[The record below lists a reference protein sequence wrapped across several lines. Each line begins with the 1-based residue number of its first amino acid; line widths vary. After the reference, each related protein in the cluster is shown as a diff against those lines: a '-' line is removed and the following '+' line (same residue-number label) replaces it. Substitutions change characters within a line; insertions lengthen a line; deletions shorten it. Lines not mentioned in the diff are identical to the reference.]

1 MRVRPWT
8 RAEPMKKAHSRTATR
23 RLVVITGL
31 SGSGKGSALKAF
43 EDLGYYCVD
52 NLPVGLIP
60 KFADMCAAPGSHIAR
75 AAVVVDIREGEALS
89 QLPVAYQKLG
99 RKNLKVSLVFLEASD
114 EVLIRRFEETRRPHP
129 LGRNLPVREG
139 IRLERSLLKP
149 MRRLADTV
157 IDTSKMNVHE
167 LRQLIQDRFGGRQRK
182 AMLVS
187 VLSFGFKHGVPHDA
201 DLVFDVRF
209 LPNPNYVA
217 DLRDKSGCDPEVQQY
232 VESHA
237 QTREF
242 INRLSDLLLFLLPHY
257 VREGKSYLTIA
268 IGCTGGRHRSV
279 ALAERIGDLLEEE
292 GYKTKVV
299 HRDLRR
305 HNVS

>member
-1 MRVRPWT
+1 
-8 RAEPMKKAHSRTATR
+8 MKTKRRHPSNATR

-60 KFADMCAAPGSHIAR
+60 RFADMCAAHASRIR
-75 AAVVVDIREGEALS
+75 RSAVVVDIREGESLS
-89 QLPVAYQKLG
+89 QLPVAYQRLG
-99 RKNLKVSLVFLEASD
+99 RDGLNVALLFLEASD
-114 EVLIRRFEETRRPHP
+114 EALIHRFEETRRPHP

-149 MRRLADTV
+149 MRHLADTV
-157 IDTSKMNVHE
+157 IDTSRMNVHE
-167 LRQLIQDRFGGRQRK
+167 LRQLIQDRFGGRRRK
-182 AMLVS
+182 TMLVS

-209 LPNPNYVA
+209 LPNPNFVTG
-217 DLRDKSGCDPEVQQY
+217 LREKSGIDPEVREY
-232 VESHA
+232 VESQA
-237 QTREF
+237 LTREF
-242 INRLSDLLLFLLPHY
+242 ISRVSDLLLFLLPNY

-279 ALAERIGDLLEEE
+279 ALAEHIGDFLDGE
-292 GYKTKVV
+292 GFKTKII
-299 HRDLRR
+299 HRNLQRNQTD
-305 HNVS
+305 

>member
-1 MRVRPWT
+1 MKTKRRPPGNT
-8 RAEPMKKAHSRTATR
+8 TR

-60 KFADMCAAPGSHIAR
+60 RFADMCAAHGSRIR
-75 AAVVVDIREGEALS
+75 RSAVVVDIREGESLS
-89 QLPVAYQKLG
+89 QLPVTYQRLG
-99 RKNLKVSLVFLEASD
+99 RDGLNVALLFLEASD
-114 EVLIRRFEETRRPHP
+114 EALIHRFEETRRPHP

-149 MRRLADTV
+149 MRHLADTV
-157 IDTSKMNVHE
+157 IDTSRMNVHE
-167 LRQLIQDRFGGRQRK
+167 LRELIQDRFGGRRRK
-182 AMLVS
+182 TMLVS

-209 LPNPNYVA
+209 LPNPNFVTG
-217 DLRDKSGCDPEVQQY
+217 LREKSGIDPDVREY
-232 VESHA
+232 VESQA
-237 QTREF
+237 LTREF
-242 INRLSDLLLFLLPHY
+242 ISRVSDLLLFLLPNY

-279 ALAERIGDLLEEE
+279 ALAEHIGGFLEEE
-292 GYKTKVV
+292 GFKTKVI
-299 HRDLRR
+299 HRDLERN
-305 HNVS
+305 HTE

>member
-1 MRVRPWT
+1 
-8 RAEPMKKAHSRTATR
+8 MKKNHSRRVAR
-23 RLVVITGL
+23 RLVLITGL

-52 NLPVGLIP
+52 NLPVVLLP
-60 KFADMCAAPGSHIAR
+60 KFADMCAAAGSHIPR
-75 AAVVVDIREGEALS
+75 SAVVVDIREGEALS
-89 QLPVAYQKLG
+89 QLPVAYQRLG
-99 RKNLKVSLVFLEASD
+99 RDGLKVALLFLEASD
-114 EVLIRRFEETRRPHP
+114 DALIHRFEETRRPHP

-149 MRRLADTV
+149 MRQLAETV
-157 IDTSKMNVHE
+157 IDTSRMNVHE

-182 AMLVS
+182 TMLVS
-187 VLSFGFKHGVPHDA
+187 VLSFGFKHGVPQDA

-217 DLRDKSGCDPEVQQY
+217 DLREKSGRDPEVREY
-232 VESHA
+232 VESQS
-237 QTREF
+237 QTTEF
-242 INRLSDLLLFLLPHY
+242 LSRLSDLLLFLLPHY

-279 ALAERIGDLLEEE
+279 ALAEHIGELLEEE
-292 GYKTKVV
+292 GYKTKVA
-299 HRDLRR
+299 HRDLERN
-305 HNVS
+305 HAA

>member
-1 MRVRPWT
+1 
-8 RAEPMKKAHSRTATR
+8 MKKARPRTGAR

-52 NLPVGLIP
+52 NLPIGLIP
-60 KFADMCAAPGSHIAR
+60 KFADMCAAPGSHIPR
-75 AAVVVDIREGEALS
+75 SAVVVDIREGEALS
-89 QLPVAYQKLG
+89 QLPVAYQRLSRDG
-99 RKNLKVSLVFLEASD
+99 LKVALLFLEASD
-114 EVLIRRFEETRRPHP
+114 EVLIHRFEETRRPHP

-149 MRRLADTV
+149 MRQLAETV
-157 IDTSKMNVHE
+157 IDTSGMNVHE
-167 LRQLIQDRFGGRQRK
+167 FRKLIQDRFGGRQRK
-182 AMLVS
+182 TMLIS
-187 VLSFGFKHGVPHDA
+187 VLSFGFKHGVPQDA

-209 LPNPNYVA
+209 LPNPNYVTG
-217 DLRDKSGCDPEVQQY
+217 LREKSGRDPEVREY
-232 VESHA
+232 VESQA
-237 QTREF
+237 QTTEF
-242 INRLSDLLLFLLPHY
+242 LSRLTDLLLFLLPQY

-279 ALAERIGDLLEEE
+279 AIAEHLGELLEEE
-292 GYKTKVV
+292 GYKIKVA

-305 HNVS
+305 NHAA

>member
-1 MRVRPWT
+1 
-8 RAEPMKKAHSRTATR
+8 MKKAPARRIATR

-52 NLPVGLIP
+52 NLPIGLIP

-75 AAVVVDIREGEALS
+75 SAVVVDIREGEALS
-89 QLPVAYQKLG
+89 QLPVTFHDLG
-99 RKNLKVSLVFLEASD
+99 RDGLKLSLVFLEASD
-114 EVLIRRFEETRRPHP
+114 EALIQRFEETRRPHP

-149 MRRLADTV
+149 MRQLADAV
-157 IDTSKMNVHE
+157 IDTSGLNVHE

-182 AMLVS
+182 TMLIS

-209 LPNPNYVA
+209 LPNPNYVSE
-217 DLRDKSGCDPEVQQY
+217 LREKSGCDPEVKQY
-232 VESHA
+232 IESYS

-242 INRLSDLLLFLLPHY
+242 IRRVSGLLLFLLPHY

-279 ALAERIGDLLEEE
+279 ALAERIGSLLEEE
-292 GYKTKVV
+292 GYQIKVS
-299 HRDLRR
+299 HRDLRQN
-305 HNVS
+305 HSP

>member
-1 MRVRPWT
+1 
-8 RAEPMKKAHSRTATR
+8 MKTKRRQPSNATR

-60 KFADMCAAPGSHIAR
+60 RFADMVAAHGSR
-75 AAVVVDIREGEALS
+75 NRRSAVVVDIREGESLS
-89 QLPVAYQKLG
+89 QLPVTYQRLG
-99 RKNLKVSLVFLEASD
+99 RDDLNVALLFLEASD
-114 EVLIRRFEETRRPHP
+114 EALIHRFEETRRPHP

-149 MRRLADTV
+149 MRHLADTV
-157 IDTSKMNVHE
+157 IDTSRMNVHE
-167 LRQLIQDRFGGRQRK
+167 LRQLIQDRFGGRRRK
-182 AMLVS
+182 TMLVS
-187 VLSFGFKHGVPHDA
+187 VLSFGFKHGLPHDA

-209 LPNPNYVA
+209 LPNPNFVTG
-217 DLRDKSGCDPEVQQY
+217 LREKSGIDPEVREY
-232 VESHA
+232 VESQA
-237 QTREF
+237 LAREF
-242 INRLSDLLLFLLPHY
+242 ISRISDLLLFLLPNY

-279 ALAERIGDLLEEE
+279 ALAEHIGNFLDEE
-292 GYKTKVV
+292 GFKTKII
-299 HRDLRR
+299 HRDLQRN
-305 HNVS
+305 HAE